1 MPTQTFFNL
10 PEEKRNRILE
20 AATQEFAAYA
30 FDQASIA
37 RIIEQAGIPRG
48 SFYQYFE
55 NLKDLYKHI
64 FNLAV
69 EKKFLYFDAKV
80 PDLHGDGFEFFATLE
95 RIFVVG
101 LEFAREHPELL
112 ALGDRFIKE
121 SNLQLREEVMA
132 EQASKTTGFYRDML
146 QRGFE
151 LGQLDPSV
159 DFTMALFFMHGVQTA
174 LTDAYLALAP
184 SRQNSFFADESYLDS
199 IHKVLYLL
207 AHGLK
212 AKEAIP

>member
-69 EKKFLYFDAKV
+69 EKKLLYFDAKV
-80 PDLHGDGFEFFATLE
+80 PDLHGDGFEFFSTLQ
-95 RIFVVG
+95 RLFAVG
-101 LEFAREHPELL
+101 LEFAQDHPELL

-121 SNLQLREEVMA
+121 SNLQLRKEVMA
-132 EQASKTTGFYRDML
+132 EQASKTTGFYRAML

-151 LGQLDPSV
+151 LGQLDPAV
-159 DFTMALFFMHGVQTA
+159 DYTTALFFMRGMHTA
-174 LTDAYLALAP
+174 LTDAYLALGP
-184 SRQNSFFADESYLDS
+184 SDQNQFFEDESYQET

>member
-20 AATQEFAAYA
+20 AAIQEFAAYA

-48 SFYQYFE
+48 SFYQYFK
-55 NLKDLYKHI
+55 NLKDLYKYI

-69 EKKFLYFDAKV
+69 EKKLQYFEAKV
-80 PDLHGDGFEFFATLE
+80 PDLHGDGFEFFSTLQ
-95 RIFVVG
+95 RLFTVG
-101 LEFAREHPELL
+101 LEFAQDHPELL
-112 ALGDRFIKE
+112 ALGHRFMKE
-121 SNLQLREEVMA
+121 TNVQLREEVMA
-132 EQASKTTGFYRDML
+132 EQAPKSTNFYGNML

-159 DFTMALFFMHGVQTA
+159 DYSTAVFFMHGMNTA
-174 LTDAYLALAP
+174 LTDAYLPLEQSNLNNALE
-184 SRQNSFFADESYLDS
+184 DKTYLD
-199 IHKVLYLL
+199 IINKLLYLL

-212 AKEAIP
+212 NKEVIP

>member
-20 AATQEFAAYA
+20 AAIQEFAAYA

-48 SFYQYFE
+48 SFYQYFK
-55 NLKDLYKHI
+55 NLKDLYKYI

-69 EKKFLYFDAKV
+69 EKKLQYFEAKV
-80 PDLHGDGFEFFATLE
+80 PDLHGDGFEFFSTLQ
-95 RIFVVG
+95 RLFTVG
-101 LEFAREHPELL
+101 LEFAQDHPELL
-112 ALGDRFIKE
+112 ALGHRFMKE
-121 SNLQLREEVMA
+121 TNVQLREEVIA
-132 EQASKTTGFYRDML
+132 EQAPKSTNFYGNML

-159 DFTMALFFMHGVQTA
+159 DYSTAVFFMHGMNTA
-174 LTDAYLALAP
+174 LTDAYLSLEQSNLNNALE
-184 SRQNSFFADESYLDS
+184 DKTYLD
-199 IHKVLYLL
+199 IINKLLYLL

-212 AKEAIP
+212 NKEVIP